1 MGNLTEYSLA
11 LDKNYSDDPLWLPYY
26 PFISISLNK
35 MAWSGSL
42 SSPIDTSGQTLW
54 LVDTH
59 SLIFQVFHAIPMMT
73 SPRGLPVNAVFGI
86 ARDLLGLRDRKPTYL
101 LCAMDRAEPTFR
113 SSIFPAYKAHRPE
126 PPADL
131 IGQFP
136 LIEQLIEALG
146 IPLLSV
152 AGYEADDLIA
162 TVATYSQEMG
172 ILCHI
177 CTSDKDCRQLL
188 SPKTFLFNLRKGT
201 VFGTSEL
208 FADWGIRP
216 DQVVDLQAMVGDSV
230 DNVPGVPG
238 IGYKTAAKLLQ
249 DFGTLEGVF
258 ENVSRVPGAKKQEAL
273 KASIDQ
279 VSISRKL
286 VQLERNCP
294 ISRDWESWRL
304 REPDYAR
311 LYELFR
317 DWGFRTLSNQMEK
330 KLPKNP
336 SAVFLQNQNSGG
348 KTTSSRGEQSPTMAG
363 LFDFSEESPK
373 VSGFTQGN
381 QTKKNPNPIGQPG
394 LFDDVDAGDSPP
406 VDPGWDYSGYE
417 VIETEARW
425 ESLLG
430 ELKTSSRFAID
441 LETTALDI
449 RDAEIVG
456 ISLCFQKGRAFY
468 LPLMGPKGASLLS
481 REMVLEGIKPLLE
494 GQTPGKINQ
503 NIKYDMMVFAK
514 HGIFLQGIEGDSMIV
529 DYLLHA
535 GERSHGLDELSKRYL
550 NHRMIPI
557 TDLIGPSSR
566 KEPQRTMNQVPV
578 AEVGRYACED
588 ADAAWQL
595 HELLFNQLQQS
606 DQVGNFV
613 DPPNSPTGIVPQVKI
628 SPKPFDQVRLYREV
642 EIPLL
647 SVLASMEMRGIR
659 VDKDHLFRLGQKM
672 GVAID
677 KLQGEI
683 YELAGGPFDIQSLPQ
698 LRVVLFNK
706 LGLPALKKT
715 GITKEPSTDQ
725 ETLEKLAALDHPGA
739 AITRAI
745 LDLRKIT
752 KLKSTYVDTLPTMV
766 HPSTG
771 RVHASFHQTVAATGR
786 LSSSDPNLQNIPV
799 RDDMGLEIRRA
810 FLPEEGWDLWTADYS
825 QIELRL
831 LAHLSRDNELRA
843 AYIEGQDIHTRVAA
857 SLHGVAIGD
866 VTSAMRRVAKTV
878 NFGVVYGISAH
889 GLAER
894 LAVPRAEAEK
904 FIEAYFRKY
913 PGVLDYQEMVLD
925 EGRKFGF
932 VQTILGRRRRV
943 EGIRPK
949 SSYWQRNQPE
959 REAINMVVQGS
970 AADLIK
976 IAMIGLEKRLSS
988 SGLKARL
995 LLQIHDELVLEAPP
1009 DERAKVAAILEEEM
1023 VTRPHDRLGLD
1034 IPLSIDVGFGPN
1046 WVDTQAW
1053 MEGA

>member
-1 MGNLTEYSLA
+1 M
-11 LDKNYSDDPLWLPYY
+11 
-26 PFISISLNK
+26 
-35 MAWSGSL
+35 
-42 SSPIDTSGQTLW
+42 SSHTDASGQSLW

-86 ARDLLGLRDRKPTYL
+86 ARDLLGLRDRKPDYL
-101 LCAMDRAEPTFR
+101 VCAMDRSEPTFR
-113 SSIFPAYKAHRPE
+113 STIYPEYKAHRPE

-131 IGQFP
+131 IGQFA
-136 LIEQLIEALG
+136 LIEQLIQAMGL
-146 IPLLSV
+146 PLLSV
-152 AGYEADDLIA
+152 AGFEADDLIA
-162 TVATYSQEMG
+162 TVASKAQELG
-172 ILCHI
+172 IGCHI

-188 SPKTFLFNLRKGT
+188 SPNTFLFNLRKGT
-201 VFGTSEL
+201 TFGVPEL
-208 FADWGIRP
+208 MTDWGVRP

-238 IGYKTAAKLLQ
+238 IGYKTGAKLLQ
-249 DFGTLEGVF
+249 DFGTLEGVI
-258 ENVSRVPGAKKQEAL
+258 ENISKVPGAKKQEAFR
-273 KASIDQ
+273 ASIEQ
-279 VSISRKL
+279 VAISKRL
-286 VQLERNCP
+286 VQLDRNCP
-294 ISRDWESWRL
+294 ISMDWEAWRL
-304 REPDYAR
+304 SEPNYAL

-317 DWGFRTLSNQMEK
+317 EWGFRSLANQMEK
-330 KLPKNP
+330 KLPNAGSK
-336 SAVFLQNQNSGG
+336 VFLQNPGSRVSKGAE
-348 KTTSSRGEQSPTMAG
+348 KSSSFPSLFGESEDPRKKIG
-363 LFDFSEESPK
+363 LS
-373 VSGFTQGN
+373 QGN
-381 QTKKNPNPIGQPG
+381 LSKKSFPISGQPG
-394 LFDDVDAGDSPP
+394 LFDDIAGDELPP
-406 VDPGWDYSGYE
+406 VDSAWDYSGYE
-417 VIETEARW
+417 VVDTESVFEA
-425 ESLLG
+425 LLG
-430 ELKTSSRFAID
+430 ELKKANNFSID
-441 LETTALDI
+441 LETTSLDI
-449 RDAEIVG
+449 RDAQIVG
-456 ISLCFQKGRAFY
+456 ISLCFKKGKAFY
-468 LPLMGPKGASLLS
+468 LPLMGPNGAK
-481 REMVLEGIKPLLE
+481 VLPKALVLDGLRPLLE
-494 GQTPGKINQ
+494 GDLPGKINQ
-503 NIKYDMMVFAK
+503 NIKYDLEVFAN
-514 HGIFLQGIEGDSMIV
+514 HGIHLNGIEGDSMLV

-557 TDLIGPSSR
+557 TDLIGVSSR

-588 ADAAWQL
+588 ADAAFQL
-595 HELLFNQLQQS
+595 HEMLFQQLVDS
-606 DQVGNFV
+606 DKL
-613 DPPNSPTGIVPQVKI
+613 GIVSESDPDGGTKGQGEAKK
-628 SPKPFDQVRLYREV
+628 SKPFDQVRLYREV

-647 SVLASMEMRGIR
+647 SVLAAMEMRGIR
-659 VDKDHLFRLGQKM
+659 VDKAHLGRLGDGM
-672 GVAID
+672 AVAVE
-677 KLQGEI
+677 KLQGQI
-683 YELAGGPFDIQSLPQ
+683 YEMAGGPFDIQSLPQ
-698 LRVVLFNK
+698 LRVILFKK
-706 LGLPALKKT
+706 LGLPAIKKT

-739 AITRAI
+739 AITRSI

-766 HPSTG
+766 HSSTG

-799 RDDMGLEIRRA
+799 RDEMGLEIRRA
-810 FLPEEGWDLWTADYS
+810 FLPQEGWDLWTADYS

-831 LAHLSRDNELRA
+831 LAHLSGDKELRA

-857 SLHGVAIGD
+857 SLHGVGPD
-866 VTSAMRRVAKTV
+866 EVTPAMRRVAKTV

-894 LAVPRAEAEK
+894 LGVPRVEAEK

-913 PGVLDYQEMVLD
+913 PGVLDYQEKVLE
-925 EGRKFGF
+925 EGRTHGF

-976 IAMIGLEKRLSS
+976 IAMIGLEKRLCS
-988 SGLKARL
+988 SGLQARL

-1009 DERAKVAAILEEEM
+1009 NERSDLAVILEEEM
-1023 VTRPHDRLGLD
+1023 VTKPHGWLNLE
-1034 IPLSIDVGFGPN
+1034 IPLAIDAGFGPN

-1053 MEGA
+1053 MEGK